1 MADGFDQLDA
11 FLGSAVAAL
20 APAARRALFREIIRE
35 IRKRNQA
42 RITRQVGPEGEAWA
56 PRKRNGDGRVRSTA
70 KMLTGLRAA
79 RRLALTA
86 DADGATAGYRGRTAR
101 IAAVH
106 HFGRVDQVAPD
117 GPTARYAARPLL
129 GLPAQDVEWIRR
141 RLIDH
146 IADALD

>member
-1 MADGFDQLDA
+1 MADGFEQVDA

-20 APAARRALFREIIRE
+20 APAARRSLFREIIRE

-42 RITRQVGPEGEAWA
+42 RITRQVGPDGEAWA

-70 KMLTGLRAA
+70 KMMIGLRAA
-79 RRLALTA
+79 RRMAIAPT
-86 DADGATAGYRGRTAR
+86 ADGATVGYKRLTGY

-106 HFGRVDQVAPD
+106 HYGRVGHVAKG
-117 GPTARYAARPLL
+117 GPKVKYTPRPLL
-129 GLPAQDVEWIRR
+129 GLAAQDVEWIRR